1 MTNQPIEEKWKET
14 FVEAGANIEHDRWAR
29 WQKHLHSKL
38 KYWEFD
44 KSKGGNKMAMYVLDP
59 ADYERWSRQID
70 TPYSELSESEKESDR
85 EESRNYLPLIEN
97 LLEQERSRISDEII
111 KAIGASKLGI
121 LKNKTTL
128 EVLKDI
134 LSIINPS
141 KE

>member
-1 MTNQPIEEKWKET
+1 MTKEITGWEEEFREAFVGGFDAIREDSPYLPQILDFIRDT
-14 FVEAGANIEHDRWAR
+14 VASAVEA
-29 WQKHLHSKL
+29 
-38 KYWEFD
+38 
-44 KSKGGNKMAMYVLDP
+44 
-59 ADYERWSRQID
+59 
-70 TPYSELSESEKESDR
+70 
-85 EESRNYLPLIEN
+85 
-97 LLEQERSRISDEII
+97 ERSRISDEII

>member
-1 MTNQPIEEKWKET
+1 MTKERKNEAIWNIFRESGVLMAVCGDMT
-14 FVEAGANIEHDRWAR
+14 SRDENELYDEIASAVEA
-29 WQKHLHSKL
+29 
-38 KYWEFD
+38 
-44 KSKGGNKMAMYVLDP
+44 
-59 ADYERWSRQID
+59 ERA
-70 TPYSELSESEKESDR
+70 
-85 EESRNYLPLIEN
+85 
-97 LLEQERSRISDEII
+97 RISDEII